1 MGKYDMTIGAPLDFD
16 DLLSSL
22 TDESAFIFWLSASS
36 ETRDDDD
43 GTKQAKIAENRAMVF
58 KKKKILSSWTISL
71 ESKFKGSGLSEVQ
84 DLDFTSAI

>member
-1 MGKYDMTIGAPLDFD
+1 MTIGAPLDFD

-43 GTKQAKIAENRAMVF
+43 GTKQAKIAENRAMVLE
-58 KKKKILSSWTISL
+58 KKNSFLLDNTQICGSSKKGTAAQNNICD
-71 ESKFKGSGLSEVQ
+71 EFC
-84 DLDFTSAI
+84 